1 MMKTLFYYCY
11 YRISQGYRYF
21 NDSDYLDWGYHFLFT
36 SFLFITLSVAVP
48 VWYVL
53 DVEFTKKTV
62 IWVAI
67 PFIFLY
73 ARTWFI
79 PEKRKMDLFKQLE
92 KRYKDEPHK
101 KLKGW
106 LVAFYVVGTLV
117 LYFVML
123 GIFV

>member
-1 MMKTLFYYCY
+1 M
-11 YRISQGYRYF
+11 
-21 NDSDYLDWGYHFLFT
+21 
-36 SFLFITLSVAVP
+36 FIALSIAVP
-48 VWYVL
+48 LWYIL
-53 DVEFTKKTV
+53 DVEFTKETI

-73 ARTWFI
+73 GRTWFI
-79 PEKRKMDLFKQLE
+79 PVKYKMDLFTRLE

-106 LVAFYVVGTLV
+106 LVALYAVGTLV

-123 GIFV
+123 GIFA